1 MPGCRAGRS
10 KDRRKSGRSAPAA
23 AIAPPPTREIA
34 NDGSGRRD
42 FPAAPAVAGERP
54 WSLPSTPPCHF
65 ARLRR
70 RVCANFVAKSPEKS
84 DDSAACPRTGYK
96 GRTGQP
102 SSAGEIAGRRFSVVA
117 TVQQQLPLSLEERPG
132 DSGAFVHAA
141 FVGAGLMAAVV
152 MMWAIYLFAPEW
164 VAVMLLDIHRSTY
177 PITIQTFEWLAFGF
191 CLGELAV
198 RVLAARADRAQLRLG
213 LLPEDE
219 MTILQAPELRRI
231 HAAARAA
238 LRASTRPHF
247 LPRLIQRIVLQFQAN
262 RSVSEATAIL
272 TASLELFQH
281 EIDLR
286 YSMVRYTIWVLPT
299 LGFVGTVLGISQALR
314 FAGAANPRDP
324 TLLHELT
331 QILAVKF
338 DTTLVALS
346 LAAILVL
353 AQHLIQRYEEAALNK
368 AGQYCIDNLINRLL
382 NE

>member
-1 MPGCRAGRS
+1 LNA
-10 KDRRKSGRSAPAA
+10 
-23 AIAPPPTREIA
+23 
-34 NDGSGRRD
+34 
-42 FPAAPAVAGERP
+42 
-54 WSLPSTPPCHF
+54 
-65 ARLRR
+65 
-70 RVCANFVAKSPEKS
+70 
-84 DDSAACPRTGYK
+84 
-96 GRTGQP
+96 
-102 SSAGEIAGRRFSVVA
+102 VA
-117 TVQQQLPLSLEERPG
+117 TVQEGQKPLVLEERPG
-132 DSGAFVHAA
+132 DSGAFVHTAI
-141 FVGAGLMAAVV
+141 VSAGLVASIV
-152 MMWAIYLFAPEW
+152 MMGAIHVFAPEW

-198 RVLAARADRAQLRLG
+198 RVLDARADRAQLRLG

-231 HAAARAA
+231 HATARTA
-238 LRASTRPHF
+238 LRASSRPYF

-299 LGFVGTVLGISQALR
+299 LGFVGTVLGVSQALR

-324 TLLHELT
+324 TLLQELT

-346 LAAILVL
+346 LAAVLVL
-353 AQHLIQRYEEAALNK
+353 AQHLIQRYEEAALNA

>member
-1 MPGCRAGRS
+1 VKAEAVKRIQPDATRLVNRF
-10 KDRRKSGRSAPAA
+10 RRVRTIG
-23 AIAPPPTREIA
+23 EIA
-34 NDGSGRRD
+34 
-42 FPAAPAVAGERP
+42 
-54 WSLPSTPPCHF
+54 
-65 ARLRR
+65 RR
-70 RVCANFVAKSPEKS
+70 RV
-84 DDSAACPRTGYK
+84 G
-96 GRTGQP
+96 
-102 SSAGEIAGRRFSVVA
+102 VVA
-117 TVQQQLPLSLEERPG
+117 TVQQEQIPLPLEERRG
-132 DSGAFVHAA
+132 DSGLFVHT
-141 FVGAGLMAAVV
+141 VIVSAGLAAAVV
-152 MMWAIYLFAPEW
+152 MMWAIHFFAPEW

-191 CLGELAV
+191 CLGELVV
-198 RVLAARADRAQLRLG
+198 RVLAARAERAQLRLR

-231 HAAARAA
+231 HASARAT
-238 LRASTRPHF
+238 LRASSKPHF

-346 LAAILVL
+346 LAAVLVL
-353 AQHLIQRYEEAALNK
+353 AQHVIQRHEEAALNA

>member
-1 MPGCRAGRS
+1 MPR
-10 KDRRKSGRSAPAA
+10 
-23 AIAPPPTREIA
+23 
-34 NDGSGRRD
+34 
-42 FPAAPAVAGERP
+42 
-54 WSLPSTPPCHF
+54 
-65 ARLRR
+65 
-70 RVCANFVAKSPEKS
+70 
-84 DDSAACPRTGYK
+84 
-96 GRTGQP
+96 
-102 SSAGEIAGRRFSVVA
+102 
-117 TVQQQLPLSLEERPG
+117 
-132 DSGAFVHAA
+132 
-141 FVGAGLMAAVV
+141 FVGAGLVAAVV
-152 MMWAIYLFAPEW
+152 MMWAIHVFAPEW

-238 LRASTRPHF
+238 LRASSRPHF

-346 LAAILVL
+346 LAAVLVL

>member
-1 MPGCRAGRS
+1 M
-10 KDRRKSGRSAPAA
+10 
-23 AIAPPPTREIA
+23 
-34 NDGSGRRD
+34 
-42 FPAAPAVAGERP
+42 
-54 WSLPSTPPCHF
+54 
-65 ARLRR
+65 
-70 RVCANFVAKSPEKS
+70 
-84 DDSAACPRTGYK
+84 
-96 GRTGQP
+96 
-102 SSAGEIAGRRFSVVA
+102 A
-117 TVQQQLPLSLEERPG
+117 TVQQQMPLSLEERPG
-132 DSGAFVHAA
+132 DSGALVHSA
-141 FVGAGLMAAVV
+141 FVGAGLAAAVV
-152 MMWAIYLFAPEW
+152 MMWAIHVFAPEW

-191 CLGELAV
+191 CLG
-198 RVLAARADRAQLRLG
+198 
-213 LLPEDE
+213 
-219 MTILQAPELRRI
+219 
-231 HAAARAA
+231 AAARPGRACRPRAA
-238 LRASTRPHF
+238 APRASAGGRDDHPPGAGAAADPCRRPRRAARVLQAHF
-247 LPRLIQRIVLQFQAN
+247 LPRLIQRIVLQYQAN